1 MLPWVLGK
9 PGGNVLPN
17 TSSKNSPAPRPLPGV
32 LAWKTRW
39 KLVWVIP
46 PLSERSEQIQNLL
59 VTGARRLLARATE
72 SHSLDSDALVPR
84 IKSSVEK
91 YLLKDDEQAANQ
103 TIVKFIDDLQADD
116 LCLIVACERGNET
129 AWSEL
134 VERFTPTVRSA
145 ARSASSNEDGA
156 QDLAQSIWAEL
167 YGLRVRADGKPAS
180 KLAYYSGRGSLAG
193 WLRAV
198 VAQLAIDQHR
208 KQSRTVQTEDD
219 ADFDRLTRDGDDGK
233 ELYLA
238 TAALNP
244 EEAMSDKLAGA
255 EMQTALARS
264 IKELSDEDRLLV
276 KLYYFD
282 GLRLREAGSVL
293 GVHEATASRRLTRI
307 HGDLRQRVES
317 ILTDLG
323 WTKTETEGAFAQVAL
338 HMEADLEPLLAAG
351 GAVGES
357 KVKARK

>member
-1 MLPWVLGK
+1 V
-9 PGGNVLPN
+9 
-17 TSSKNSPAPRPLPGV
+17 
-32 LAWKTRW
+32 
-39 KLVWVIP
+39 
-46 PLSERSEQIQNLL
+46 SERSEQIQNLL
-59 VTGARRLLARATE
+59 VTGAKRLLSRATE

-84 IKSSVEK
+84 IKSSVDK
-91 YLLKDDEQAANQ
+91 YLLRDDKDAADQ
-103 TIVKFIDDLQADD
+103 SVAKFIDELQADD

-129 AWSEL
+129 AWSDL

-167 YGLRVRADGKPAS
+167 YGLRARADGKPAS

-198 VAQLAIDQHR
+198 VAQLAVDQHR

-219 ADFDRLTRDGDDGK
+219 SDFDRLTRGGDDGK

-238 TAALNP
+238 TAAPNP

-255 EMQTALARS
+255 EMQAALARS
-264 IKELSDEDRLLV
+264 IKELSDDDRLLV

-282 GLRLREAGSVL
+282 GLRLREAGSIL

-307 HGDLRQRVES
+307 HGELRDRVER

-323 WTKTETEGAFAQVAL
+323 WTKTETEGAFAKVAL
-338 HMEADLEPLLAAG
+338 HLEADLEPLLAAG
-351 GAVGES
+351 GAAGEA
-357 KVKARK
+357 KVKVRE